1 MYDDSSKQNDINV
14 NNFSEQD
21 FSPQKAIIEHIQA
34 LIDKQIT
41 KFKQEENHK
50 EIAGKI

>member
-14 NNFSEQD
+14 NDFSEQD
-21 FSPQKAIIEHIQA
+21 SSPQKALILNIQA

-41 KFKQEENHK
+41 KF
-50 EIAGKI
+50 